1 MTKQEAA
8 IKYITENYLE
18 FNRLRHDIVSD
29 KLQIRMEADLESSTT
44 QGASVQRS
52 KAAVQNGSELWREMT
67 KHDINSIVCHCAQ
80 EYDAN
85 ITSREVMTALQS
97 DLIPDVHPLREYI
110 NALPAWKPESGDWI
124 DFVASQVRVKNNDNK
139 VSGNNNDNT
148 DNLRPNQYPLGAQG
162 EENTQQPKQLDS
174 TTFQSTPFAHEAH
187 RGPRC
192 SQQHSERLGEAY
204 KNDNI
209 DNFRGNQYPCRDEDD
224 LNQQLKQLDSTTYSA
239 RNNTASGEG
248 NNTTPDR
255 PRGLSERT
263 SCCQTTTLLD
273 RPYGAERPMNLTG
286 EADLTVSEAHDLT
299 SNSSQRERSEA
310 ERLWRVCFKK
320 WFVAMVASWM
330 KDEVV
335 NHQVLV
341 LIGKQGI
348 FKTTWLEHLI
358 PPHLRAYACKLAN
371 SNDLNKDERLRIA
384 EFGLIS
390 LDEIDS
396 MNNRELN
403 QLKSVITA
411 TDVNE
416 RAAYAYTKERRVRLA
431 SFCASG
437 NRRDFLTDITG
448 NRRWLPFEVESIQN
462 PFYSILPYEQMY
474 AQAWALAQDPM
485 FSYWFD
491 LDEIEVLEEHNQHFR
506 DESNEEQ
513 LLPILFDVPA
523 EGRGEFMTT
532 AQISERL
539 VSYGNIKKPM
549 ALSRL
554 GMVLGGIGYR
564 AVTRKINNTRARGW
578 IVYQRDTEEINSL
591 KRLLKD
597 G

>member
-8 IKYITENYLE
+8 IKYITENYLN
-18 FNRLRHDIVSD
+18 FNRLRHDVIAD
-29 KLQIRMEADLESSTT
+29 KLQIRVADSLSAPHNATSVIGDPAED
-44 QGASVQRS
+44 ASLQDAPKGLQFRG
-52 KAAVQNGSELWREMT
+52 KEMWREMT

-97 DLIPDVHPLREYI
+97 DLIPDVHPLREYVLSCGEW
-110 NALPAWKPESGDWI
+110 AEEQPDWI
-124 DFVASQVRVKNNDNK
+124 DFVASQVTVKNNDNI
-139 VSGNNNDNT
+139 
-148 DNLRPNQYPLGAQG
+148 DNLR
-162 EENTQQPKQLDS
+162 
-174 TTFQSTPFAHEAH
+174 
-187 RGPRC
+187 
-192 SQQHSERLGEAY
+192 
-204 KNDNI
+204 
-209 DNFRGNQYPCRDEDD
+209 GNQLPAAPME
-224 LNQQLKQLDSTTYSA
+224 
-239 RNNTASGEG
+239 
-248 NNTTPDR
+248 NNTTP
-255 PRGLSERT
+255 SY
-263 SCCQTTTLLD
+263 TTL
-273 RPYGAERPMNLTG
+273 PHTTPS
-286 EADLTVSEAHDLT
+286 ADA
-299 SNSSQRERSEA
+299 
-310 ERLWRVCFKK
+310 LWHVCFKK

-448 NRRWLPFEVESIQN
+448 NRRWLPFEVEEIQN
-462 PFYSILPYEQMY
+462 PFYTLLPYERMY
-474 AQAWALAQDPM
+474 AQAWALAQDPL

-491 LDEIEVLEEHNQHFR
+491 LDEIEVLEEHNQQFR

-539 VSYGNIKKPM
+539 VTYGNIKKPM
-549 ALSRL
+549 ALGRL
-554 GMVLGGIGYR
+554 GVLMGSMGYR
-564 AVTRKINNTRARGW
+564 SVTRGNRQARLRGW
-578 IVYQRDTEEINSL
+578 IVYQRDTEEIAAN
-591 KRLLKD
+591 KKLLAKECVTV
-597 G
+597 

>member
-8 IKYITENYLE
+8 IKYITENYLDYR
-18 FNRLRHDIVSD
+18 RLRHDIVAD
-29 KLQIRMEADLESSTT
+29 KLQIRMDLEEVK
-44 QGASVQRS
+44 G
-52 KAAVQNGSELWREMT
+52 GEYWREMT

-110 NALPAWKPESGDWI
+110 LSLQPYTPDQPDWI
-124 DFVASQVRVKNNDNK
+124 DWVASQVRVKNNDNI
-139 VSGNNNDNT
+139 
-148 DNLRPNQYPLGAQG
+148 DNLRGNQLPAALK
-162 EENTQQPKQLDS
+162 ENT
-174 TTFQSTPFAHEAH
+174 
-187 RGPRC
+187 
-192 SQQHSERLGEAY
+192 
-204 KNDNI
+204 
-209 DNFRGNQYPCRDEDD
+209 PCRSRDV
-224 LNQQLKQLDSTTYSA
+224 DSSGTLSKLSS
-239 RNNTASGEG
+239 NNNS
-248 NNTTPDR
+248 
-255 PRGLSERT
+255 S
-263 SCCQTTTLLD
+263 
-273 RPYGAERPMNLTG
+273 
-286 EADLTVSEAHDLT
+286 LT
-299 SNSSQRERSEA
+299 SNNNHSLSSPNNPA
-310 ERLWRVCFKK
+310 DRLWRGCFKK

-462 PFYSILPYEQMY
+462 PFYTILPYERMY
-474 AQAWALAQDPM
+474 AQAWALAQDPL

-491 LDEIEVLEEHNQHFR
+491 LDEIEVLEQHNQHFR

-539 VSYGNIKKPM
+539 VTYGNIKKPM

-554 GMVLGGIGYR
+554 GMVLGAAGFR
-564 AVTRKINNTRARGW
+564 AVTRKAGSGRARGW
-578 IVYQRDTEEINSL
+578 IVYQRDNDEINAL
-591 KRLLKD
+591 RRLLKD
-597 G
+597 DTSQHDTAIY

>member
-1 MTKQEAA
+1 
-8 IKYITENYLE
+8 
-18 FNRLRHDIVSD
+18 
-29 KLQIRMEADLESSTT
+29 MEADLEGSTT
-44 QGASVQRS
+44 LGASVQRS
-52 KAAVQNGSELWREMT
+52 EAAVQNGSELWREMT
-67 KHDINSIVCHCAQ
+67 KNDINSIVCHCAQ
-80 EYDAN
+80 ECDVN

-110 NALPAWKPESGDWI
+110 LSLKPYTPDQPDWI
-124 DFVASQVRVKNNDNK
+124 DFVASQVRVADNAGSG
-139 VSGNNNDNT
+139 VQEFRSSGVTSEQAQSATEPSEPLTSGN
-148 DNLRPNQYPLGAQG
+148 
-162 EENTQQPKQLDS
+162 
-174 TTFQSTPFAHEAH
+174 
-187 RGPRC
+187 
-192 SQQHSERLGEAY
+192 
-204 KNDNI
+204 
-209 DNFRGNQYPCRDEDD
+209 
-224 LNQQLKQLDSTTYSA
+224 SA
-239 RNNTASGEG
+239 S
-248 NNTTPDR
+248 
-255 PRGLSERT
+255 
-263 SCCQTTTLLD
+263 
-273 RPYGAERPMNLTG
+273 
-286 EADLTVSEAHDLT
+286 
-299 SNSSQRERSEA
+299 
-310 ERLWRVCFKK
+310 RLWRACFKK

-348 FKTTWLEHLI
+348 YKTTWLEHLI
-358 PPHLRAYACKLAN
+358 PPHLRAYTCKLAN
-371 SNDLNKDERLRIA
+371 SNELNKDERLRIA

-462 PFYSILPYEQMY
+462 PFHTQLPYEQMY
-474 AQAWALAQDPM
+474 AQAWALANDEF

-491 LDEIEVLEEHNQHFR
+491 LDEIEVLEQHNQHFR

-523 EGRGEFMTT
+523 EGKGEFLTT

-539 VSYGNIKKPM
+539 ITYGNIKKPM

-554 GMVLGGIGYR
+554 GMLLGAHGFQKKTIGVQR
-564 AVTRKINNTRARGW
+564 LRGW
-578 IVYQRDTEEINSL
+578 LVYQRSMDEINAN
-591 KRLLKD
+591 KRLYAK
-597 G
+597 

>member
-1 MTKQEAA
+1 MTKQEAT

-18 FNRLRHDIVSD
+18 YRRLRHDIVAD
-29 KLQIRMEADLESSTT
+29 KLQIRMADSLEDA
-44 QGASVQRS
+44 ASGYSLEVR
-52 KAAVQNGSELWREMT
+52 GREYWREMT

-97 DLIPDVHPLREYI
+97 DLIPDVHPLREYV
-110 NALPAWKPESGDWI
+110 LSCGEWTEEQPDWI
-124 DFVASQVRVKNNDNK
+124 DWVAQQVTVK
-139 VSGNNNDNT
+139 
-148 DNLRPNQYPLGAQG
+148 
-162 EENTQQPKQLDS
+162 
-174 TTFQSTPFAHEAH
+174 PFGDEAK
-187 RGPRC
+187 GD
-192 SQQHSERLGEAY
+192 
-204 KNDNI
+204 K
-209 DNFRGNQYPCRDEDD
+209 
-224 LNQQLKQLDSTTYSA
+224 A
-239 RNNTASGEG
+239 RGEG
-248 NNTTPDR
+248 
-255 PRGLSERT
+255 
-263 SCCQTTTLLD
+263 
-273 RPYGAERPMNLTG
+273 
-286 EADLTVSEAHDLT
+286 
-299 SNSSQRERSEA
+299 
-310 ERLWRVCFKK
+310 LWRGCFKK

-416 RAAYAYTKERRVRLA
+416 RAAYAYTKERRIRLA

-462 PFYSILPYEQMY
+462 PFYTLLPYERMY
-474 AQAWALAQDPM
+474 AQAWALAQDPL

-539 VSYGNIKKPM
+539 VTYGNIKKPM

-554 GMVLGGIGYR
+554 GMVLGAAGYQSTRPKIGGR
-564 AVTRKINNTRARGW
+564 LIRGW
-578 IVYQRDTEEINSL
+578 LVYQRDTDEIASL
-591 KRLLKD
+591 KRLLKE
-597 G
+597 

>member
-1 MTKQEAA
+1 MSKQEAA
-8 IKYITENYLE
+8 IKYITENYLD
-18 FNRLRHDIVSD
+18 FNRLRHDVVSD
-29 KLQIRMEADLESSTT
+29 KLQIRMDLEEVK
-44 QGASVQRS
+44 G
-52 KAAVQNGSELWREMT
+52 GEYWREMT

-97 DLIPDVHPLREYI
+97 DLIPDVHPLREYV
-110 NALPAWKPESGDWI
+110 LSCGEWTEEQPDWI
-124 DFVASQVRVKNNDNK
+124 DWVAQQVTVK
-139 VSGNNNDNT
+139 
-148 DNLRPNQYPLGAQG
+148 PLG
-162 EENTQQPKQLDS
+162 D
-174 TTFQSTPFAHEAH
+174 EAK
-187 RGPRC
+187 GD
-192 SQQHSERLGEAY
+192 
-204 KNDNI
+204 K
-209 DNFRGNQYPCRDEDD
+209 
-224 LNQQLKQLDSTTYSA
+224 A
-239 RNNTASGEG
+239 RGEG
-248 NNTTPDR
+248 
-255 PRGLSERT
+255 
-263 SCCQTTTLLD
+263 
-273 RPYGAERPMNLTG
+273 
-286 EADLTVSEAHDLT
+286 
-299 SNSSQRERSEA
+299 
-310 ERLWRVCFKK
+310 LWRGCFKK

-341 LIGKQGI
+341 LIGRQGI

-462 PFYSILPYEQMY
+462 PFYTLLPYERMY
-474 AQAWALAQDPM
+474 AQAWALAQDPL

-491 LDEIEVLEEHNQHFR
+491 LDEIEVLEEHNQRFR

-523 EGRGEFMTT
+523 EGKGEFMTT

-539 VSYGNIKKPM
+539 VTYGNIKKPM

-554 GMVLGGIGYR
+554 GMVLGTAGFK
-564 AVTRKINNTRARGW
+564 ATKRKIGNIQTRGW
-578 IVYQRDTEEINSL
+578 IVYQRDTDEISAL
-591 KRLLKD
+591 RRILKD
-597 G
+597 

>member
-8 IKYITENYLE
+8 IKYITENYLDY
-18 FNRLRHDIVSD
+18 NRLRHDVIAD
-29 KLQIRMEADLESSTT
+29 KMQVRDET
-44 QGASVQRS
+44 G
-52 KAAVQNGSELWREMT
+52 WREMT
-67 KHDINSIVCHCAQ
+67 KHDINSIVCHAAQ

-97 DLIPDVHPLREYI
+97 DLIPDVHPLREYVLSCGEWT
-110 NALPAWKPESGDWI
+110 AEQPDWI
-124 DFVASQVRVKNNDNK
+124 DLVASQVHVRE
-139 VSGNNNDNT
+139 SAT
-148 DNLRPNQYPLGAQG
+148 ERC
-162 EENTQQPKQLDS
+162 
-174 TTFQSTPFAHEAH
+174 EAPVDRH
-187 RGPRC
+187 FVAVDGR
-192 SQQHSERLGEAY
+192 
-204 KNDNI
+204 
-209 DNFRGNQYPCRDEDD
+209 
-224 LNQQLKQLDSTTYSA
+224 SA
-239 RNNTASGEG
+239 ASVVFHNESTAS
-248 NNTTPDR
+248 NA
-255 PRGLSERT
+255 SELQCSASET
-263 SCCQTTTLLD
+263 N
-273 RPYGAERPMNLTG
+273 Y
-286 EADLTVSEAHDLT
+286 SEATH
-299 SNSSQRERSEA
+299 SSQSERSEA
-310 ERLWRVCFKK
+310 DRLWRVCFKK

-462 PFYSILPYEQMY
+462 PFYTLLPYERMY
-474 AQAWALAQDPM
+474 AQAWALAQDPL

-523 EGRGEFMTT
+523 EGKGEFMTT

-539 VSYGNIKKPM
+539 VTYGNIKKPM
-549 ALSRL
+549 ALGRL
-554 GMVLGGIGYR
+554 GVLMGSMGYR
-564 AVTRKINNTRARGW
+564 SVTRGNRQARLRGW
-578 IVYQRDTEEINSL
+578 IVYQRDTEEIAAN
-591 KRLLKD
+591 KKLLAKECVTV
-597 G
+597 

>member
-8 IKYITENYLE
+8 IKYITENYLDYR
-18 FNRLRHDIVSD
+18 RLRHDIVAD
-29 KLQIRMEADLESSTT
+29 KLQVRVAHSLED
-44 QGASVQRS
+44 
-52 KAAVQNGSELWREMT
+52 AALSGYSLEFKGGEYWREMT

-97 DLIPDVHPLREYI
+97 DLIPDVHPLREYV
-110 NALPAWKPESGDWI
+110 LSCGEWTEEQPDWI
-124 DFVASQVRVKNNDNK
+124 DWVAQQVTVK
-139 VSGNNNDNT
+139 
-148 DNLRPNQYPLGAQG
+148 PLG
-162 EENTQQPKQLDS
+162 D
-174 TTFQSTPFAHEAH
+174 EAKGDKA
-187 RGPRC
+187 RG
-192 SQQHSERLGEAY
+192 
-204 KNDNI
+204 
-209 DNFRGNQYPCRDEDD
+209 
-224 LNQQLKQLDSTTYSA
+224 
-239 RNNTASGEG
+239 
-248 NNTTPDR
+248 
-255 PRGLSERT
+255 
-263 SCCQTTTLLD
+263 
-273 RPYGAERPMNLTG
+273 
-286 EADLTVSEAHDLT
+286 
-299 SNSSQRERSEA
+299 
-310 ERLWRVCFKK
+310 ERLWRGCFKK

-462 PFYSILPYEQMY
+462 PFYTILPYERMY
-474 AQAWALAQDPM
+474 AQAWALAQDPL

-491 LDEIEVLEEHNQHFR
+491 LDEIEVLEQHNQHFR

-539 VSYGNIKKPM
+539 VTYGNIKKPM

-554 GMVLGGIGYR
+554 GMVLGAAGYQSTRPKIGGR
-564 AVTRKINNTRARGW
+564 LIRGW
-578 IVYQRDTEEINSL
+578 LVYQRDTDEIASL
-591 KRLLKD
+591 KRLLKE
-597 G
+597 

>member
-1 MTKQEAA
+1 MTKQEAV
-8 IKYITENYLE
+8 IKYIEDNYLQ
-18 FNRLRHDIVSD
+18 FRRLRHDIVSD
-29 KLQIRMEADLESSTT
+29 KLQIRMESDLTTLPHTT
-44 QGASVQRS
+44 QP
-52 KAAVQNGSELWREMT
+52 LHHPTPCYWREMT
-67 KHDINSIVCHCAQ
+67 KQDINSIVCHCAQ

-110 NALPAWKPESGDWI
+110 HSLKPYTTDQPDWI
-124 DFVASQVRVKNNDNK
+124 DIVAQQVKVKP
-139 VSGNNNDNT
+139 S
-148 DNLRPNQYPLGAQG
+148 G
-162 EENTQQPKQLDS
+162 EEAKGNK
-174 TTFQSTPFAHEAH
+174 A
-187 RGPRC
+187 RG
-192 SQQHSERLGEAY
+192 EE
-204 KNDNI
+204 
-209 DNFRGNQYPCRDEDD
+209 
-224 LNQQLKQLDSTTYSA
+224 
-239 RNNTASGEG
+239 
-248 NNTTPDR
+248 
-255 PRGLSERT
+255 
-263 SCCQTTTLLD
+263 
-273 RPYGAERPMNLTG
+273 
-286 EADLTVSEAHDLT
+286 
-299 SNSSQRERSEA
+299 
-310 ERLWRVCFKK
+310 LWRACFKK

-330 KDEVV
+330 KDDVV

-371 SNDLNKDERLRIA
+371 SNELNKDERLRIA

-462 PFYSILPYEQMY
+462 PFTTILPYERMY
-474 AQAWALAQDPM
+474 AQAWALAQDPF

-491 LDEIEVLEEHNQHFR
+491 LDEIEVLEQHNQHFR

-513 LLPILFDVPA
+513 LLDVYFAVPTTDA
-523 EGRGEFMTT
+523 TNAKFLTT
-532 AQISERL
+532 AEISERL
-539 VSYGNIKKPM
+539 IYYGNIKRPLS
-549 ALSRL
+549 LSRL
-554 GMVLGGIGYR
+554 GVLLSQKGFLSI
-564 AVTRKINNTRARGW
+564 RKGSPQRRGW
-578 IVYQRDTEEINSL
+578 IVYERDNEEVNAERRILS
-591 KRLLKD
+591 KT
-597 G
+597 

>member
-1 MTKQEAA
+1 MTKQEAV
-8 IKYITENYLE
+8 IKYIEDNYLQ

-29 KLQIRMEADLESSTT
+29 KLQIRMESDLTTLPHTT
-44 QGASVQRS
+44 QP
-52 KAAVQNGSELWREMT
+52 LHHPTPCYWREMT

-80 EYDAN
+80 EYDVN

-110 NALPAWKPESGDWI
+110 LSLKPYTPDQPDWI
-124 DFVASQVRVKNNDNK
+124 DIVASQVHVRD
-139 VSGNNNDNT
+139 SAQD
-148 DNLRPNQYPLGAQG
+148 RPAG
-162 EENTQQPKQLDS
+162 
-174 TTFQSTPFAHEAH
+174 
-187 RGPRC
+187 
-192 SQQHSERLGEAY
+192 
-204 KNDNI
+204 
-209 DNFRGNQYPCRDEDD
+209 CR
-224 LNQQLKQLDSTTYSA
+224 SA
-239 RNNTASGEG
+239 RVPVDGRSAAPVVFHNESTAS
-248 NNTTPDR
+248 NA
-255 PRGLSERT
+255 SELQCSASET
-263 SCCQTTTLLD
+263 N
-273 RPYGAERPMNLTG
+273 Y
-286 EADLTVSEAHDLT
+286 SEASYSPQSGRPIGGT
-299 SNSSQRERSEA
+299 PSYSPNGASSGSSA
-310 ERLWRVCFKK
+310 SRLWRTCFKK

-371 SNDLNKDERLRIA
+371 SNELNKDERMRIA

-403 QLKSVITA
+403 QLKSIITA

-462 PFYSILPYEQMY
+462 PFHTQLPYERMY
-474 AQAWALAQDPM
+474 AEAWALANDEF

-491 LDEIEVLEEHNQHFR
+491 LDEIEVLEQHNQHFR

-513 LLPILFDVPA
+513 LLDVYFAVPA
-523 EGRGEFMTT
+523 REATNTKFLTT
-532 AQISERL
+532 AEISERL
-539 VSYGNIKKPM
+539 IYYGNIKRPLS
-549 ALSRL
+549 LSRL
-554 GMVLGGIGYR
+554 GVLLSQKGFLSI
-564 AVTRKINNTRARGW
+564 RKGSPQRRGW
-578 IVYQRDTEEINSL
+578 IVYERDNEEVNAERRILS
-591 KRLLKD
+591 KT
-597 G
+597 

>member
-1 MTKQEAA
+1 MTKQECA
-8 IKYITENYLE
+8 IKYITENYLDY
-18 FNRLRHDIVSD
+18 NRLRHDVIAD
-29 KLQIRMEADLESSTT
+29 KMQVRDET
-44 QGASVQRS
+44 G
-52 KAAVQNGSELWREMT
+52 WREMT
-67 KHDINSIVCHCAQ
+67 KHDINSIVCHAAQ

-97 DLIPDVHPLREYI
+97 DLIPDVHPLREYV
-110 NALPAWKPESGDWI
+110 LSCGEWTEEQPDWI
-124 DFVASQVRVKNNDNK
+124 DWVAQQVTVK
-139 VSGNNNDNT
+139 
-148 DNLRPNQYPLGAQG
+148 PLG
-162 EENTQQPKQLDS
+162 D
-174 TTFQSTPFAHEAH
+174 EAK
-187 RGPRC
+187 GD
-192 SQQHSERLGEAY
+192 
-204 KNDNI
+204 K
-209 DNFRGNQYPCRDEDD
+209 
-224 LNQQLKQLDSTTYSA
+224 A
-239 RNNTASGEG
+239 RGEG
-248 NNTTPDR
+248 
-255 PRGLSERT
+255 
-263 SCCQTTTLLD
+263 
-273 RPYGAERPMNLTG
+273 
-286 EADLTVSEAHDLT
+286 
-299 SNSSQRERSEA
+299 
-310 ERLWRVCFKK
+310 LWRGCFKK

-462 PFYSILPYEQMY
+462 PFYTLLPYERMY
-474 AQAWALAQDPM
+474 AQAWALAQDPL

-539 VSYGNIKKPM
+539 VTYGNIKKPM

-554 GMVLGGIGYR
+554 GMVLGAAGYQSTRPKIGGR
-564 AVTRKINNTRARGW
+564 LIRGW
-578 IVYQRDTEEINSL
+578 LVYQRDTDEIASL
-591 KRLLKD
+591 KRLLKE
-597 G
+597 

>member
-1 MTKQEAA
+1 MTKQECA
-8 IKYITENYLE
+8 IKYIEDNYLQ
-18 FNRLRHDIVSD
+18 FNRLRHDIIAD
-29 KLQIRMEADLESSTT
+29 KLQVRCAHNLGEEAKGDE
-44 QGASVQRS
+44 ASRQE
-52 KAAVQNGSELWREMT
+52 QWREMT
-67 KHDINSIVCHCAQ
+67 KHDINSIVCHAAQ

-97 DLIPDVHPLREYI
+97 DLIPDVHPLREYV
-110 NALPAWKPESGDWI
+110 LSCREWTEEQPDWI
-124 DFVASQVRVKNNDNK
+124 DFVASQVRVADNASDSEK
-139 VSGNNNDNT
+139 GSNGSKSSK
-148 DNLRPNQYPLGAQG
+148 G
-162 EENTQQPKQLDS
+162 E
-174 TTFQSTPFAHEAH
+174 
-187 RGPRC
+187 
-192 SQQHSERLGEAY
+192 
-204 KNDNI
+204 
-209 DNFRGNQYPCRDEDD
+209 
-224 LNQQLKQLDSTTYSA
+224 SA
-239 RNNTASGEG
+239 VETS
-248 NNTTPDR
+248 
-255 PRGLSERT
+255 RT
-263 SCCQTTTLLD
+263 SRTPSTK
-273 RPYGAERPMNLTG
+273 
-286 EADLTVSEAHDLT
+286 ADT
-299 SNSSQRERSEA
+299 
-310 ERLWRVCFKK
+310 LWRGCFKK

-335 NHQVLV
+335 NHTVLV
-341 LIGKQGI
+341 LVGRQGI

-462 PFYSILPYEQMY
+462 PFYTILPYERMY
-474 AQAWALAQDPM
+474 AQAWALAQDPL

-491 LDEIEVLEEHNQHFR
+491 LEEIEVLEQHNQYFR

-513 LLPILFDVPA
+513 LLDVYFAVPA
-523 EGRGEFMTT
+523 EGASNTKFLTT
-532 AQISERL
+532 AEISERL
-539 VSYGNIKKPM
+539 IYYGNIKRPLS
-549 ALSRL
+549 LSRL
-554 GMVLGGIGYR
+554 GVLLSQKGFLSI
-564 AVTRKINNTRARGW
+564 RKGSPQRRGW
-578 IVYQRDTEEINSL
+578 VVYERDNEEINAERRILS
-591 KRLLKD
+591 KT
-597 G
+597 

>member
-8 IKYITENYLE
+8 IKYITENYLDYS
-18 FNRLRHDIVSD
+18 RLRHDVIAD
-29 KLQIRMEADLESSTT
+29 KLQVRME
-44 QGASVQRS
+44 
-52 KAAVQNGSELWREMT
+52 NGWREMT
-67 KHDINSIVCHCAQ
+67 KHDINSIVCHAAQ

-97 DLIPDVHPLREYI
+97 DLIPDVHPLREYV
-110 NALPAWKPESGDWI
+110 LSCREWTEEQPDWI
-124 DFVASQVRVKNNDNK
+124 DFVASQVKVK
-139 VSGNNNDNT
+139 
-148 DNLRPNQYPLGAQG
+148 P
-162 EENTQQPKQLDS
+162 
-174 TTFQSTPFAHEAH
+174 
-187 RGPRC
+187 
-192 SQQHSERLGEAY
+192 
-204 KNDNI
+204 
-209 DNFRGNQYPCRDEDD
+209 
-224 LNQQLKQLDSTTYSA
+224 
-239 RNNTASGEG
+239 SGESA
-248 NNTTPDR
+248 TDR
-255 PRGLSERT
+255 PKGLSERT

-273 RPYGAERPMNLTG
+273 HPYGADRPMNLTG
-286 EADLTVSEAHDLT
+286 EADLTVSEANGLA
-299 SNSSQRERSEA
+299 SNSSQCERSEA
-310 ERLWRVCFKK
+310 DRLWRGCFKK

-462 PFYSILPYEQMY
+462 PFYTLLPYERMY
-474 AQAWALAQDPM
+474 AQAWALAQDPL

-513 LLPILFDVPA
+513 LLDVYFAVPA
-523 EGRGEFMTT
+523 EGASNTKFLTT
-532 AQISERL
+532 AEISERL
-539 VSYGNIKKPM
+539 IYYGNIKRPLS
-549 ALSRL
+549 LSRL
-554 GMVLGGIGYR
+554 GVLLSQKGFLSI
-564 AVTRKINNTRARGW
+564 RKGSPQRRGW
-578 IVYQRDTEEINSL
+578 VVYERDNEEINAERRILS
-591 KRLLKD
+591 KT
-597 G
+597 

>member
-1 MTKQEAA
+1 MTKQEVA
-8 IKYITENYLE
+8 IKYITENYLD

-29 KLQIRMEADLESSTT
+29 KLQIRMDLEEVK
-44 QGASVQRS
+44 G
-52 KAAVQNGSELWREMT
+52 GEYWREMT
-67 KHDINSIVCHCAQ
+67 KHNINSIVCHCAQ

-97 DLIPDVHPLREYI
+97 DLIPDVHPLREYV
-110 NALPAWKPESGDWI
+110 LSCGEWTEEQPDWI
-124 DFVASQVRVKNNDNK
+124 DWVAQQVTVK
-139 VSGNNNDNT
+139 
-148 DNLRPNQYPLGAQG
+148 PLG
-162 EENTQQPKQLDS
+162 D
-174 TTFQSTPFAHEAH
+174 EAK
-187 RGPRC
+187 GD
-192 SQQHSERLGEAY
+192 
-204 KNDNI
+204 K
-209 DNFRGNQYPCRDEDD
+209 
-224 LNQQLKQLDSTTYSA
+224 A
-239 RNNTASGEG
+239 RGEG
-248 NNTTPDR
+248 
-255 PRGLSERT
+255 
-263 SCCQTTTLLD
+263 
-273 RPYGAERPMNLTG
+273 
-286 EADLTVSEAHDLT
+286 
-299 SNSSQRERSEA
+299 
-310 ERLWRVCFKK
+310 LWRGCFKK

-462 PFYSILPYEQMY
+462 PFYTLLPYERMY
-474 AQAWALAQDPM
+474 AQAWALAQDPL

-523 EGRGEFMTT
+523 EGKGEFMTT

-539 VSYGNIKKPM
+539 VTYGNIKKPM

-554 GMVLGGIGYR
+554 GMVLGAAGYQSTRPKIGGR
-564 AVTRKINNTRARGW
+564 LIRGW
-578 IVYQRDTEEINSL
+578 LVYQRDTDEIASL
-591 KRLLKD
+591 KRLLKE
-597 G
+597 

>member
-1 MTKQEAA
+1 MNKQECAMKF
-8 IKYITENYLE
+8 IEDNYLQ
-18 FNRLRHDIVSD
+18 FSRLRHDVISD
-29 KLQIRMEADLESSTT
+29 KLQVRVAHPIGDRLEAKGER
-44 QGASVQRS
+44 QEQ
-52 KAAVQNGSELWREMT
+52 WREMT

-80 EYDAN
+80 ECDAN

-110 NALPAWKPESGDWI
+110 LSLPPFTPDQPDWI
-124 DFVASQVRVKNNDNK
+124 DWVAQQVRIADSAS
-139 VSGNNNDNT
+139 SGVQE
-148 DNLRPNQYPLGAQG
+148 LRSSGVTSEPARSATEPSEPLTIGS
-162 EENTQQPKQLDS
+162 N
-174 TTFQSTPFAHEAH
+174 
-187 RGPRC
+187 
-192 SQQHSERLGEAY
+192 
-204 KNDNI
+204 
-209 DNFRGNQYPCRDEDD
+209 
-224 LNQQLKQLDSTTYSA
+224 
-239 RNNTASGEG
+239 
-248 NNTTPDR
+248 
-255 PRGLSERT
+255 
-263 SCCQTTTLLD
+263 
-273 RPYGAERPMNLTG
+273 
-286 EADLTVSEAHDLT
+286 ADA
-299 SNSSQRERSEA
+299 
-310 ERLWRVCFKK
+310 LWRVCFKK

-348 FKTTWLEHLI
+348 YKTTWLEHLI

-396 MNNRELN
+396 MNSRELN
-403 QLKSVITA
+403 QLKSIITA

-448 NRRWLPFEVESIQN
+448 NRRWLPFEVESIQS
-462 PFYSILPYEQMY
+462 PFTTILPYERMY
-474 AQAWALAQDPM
+474 AQAWALAQDPL

-491 LDEIEVLEEHNQHFR
+491 LDEIEVLEQHNQHFR

-513 LLPILFDVPA
+513 LLAILFDIPA

-539 VSYGNIKKPM
+539 VTYGNIKQPM
-549 ALSRL
+549 ALCRL
-554 GMVLGGIGYR
+554 GTVLGKAGFR
-564 AVTRKINNTRARGW
+564 AVTRNAGSGRARGW
-578 IVYQRDTEEINSL
+578 IVYQRDNDEIKSL
-591 KRLLKD
+591 RRLLKD
-597 G
+597 ETSQLDTAIY

>member
-1 MTKQEAA
+1 MTKQEAV
-8 IKYITENYLE
+8 IKYIEDNYLQ

-29 KLQIRMEADLESSTT
+29 KLQIRMESDLTTLPHTT
-44 QGASVQRS
+44 QP
-52 KAAVQNGSELWREMT
+52 LHHPTPCYWREMT

-80 EYDAN
+80 EYDVN

-110 NALPAWKPESGDWI
+110 LSLKPYTTDQPDWI
-124 DFVASQVRVKNNDNK
+124 DIVAQQVKVKPSSEEAKGNK
-139 VSGNNNDNT
+139 A
-148 DNLRPNQYPLGAQG
+148 RG
-162 EENTQQPKQLDS
+162 EE
-174 TTFQSTPFAHEAH
+174 
-187 RGPRC
+187 
-192 SQQHSERLGEAY
+192 
-204 KNDNI
+204 
-209 DNFRGNQYPCRDEDD
+209 
-224 LNQQLKQLDSTTYSA
+224 
-239 RNNTASGEG
+239 
-248 NNTTPDR
+248 
-255 PRGLSERT
+255 
-263 SCCQTTTLLD
+263 
-273 RPYGAERPMNLTG
+273 
-286 EADLTVSEAHDLT
+286 
-299 SNSSQRERSEA
+299 
-310 ERLWRVCFKK
+310 LWRACFKK

-371 SNDLNKDERLRIA
+371 SNELNKDERLRIA

-462 PFYSILPYEQMY
+462 PFTTILPYERMY
-474 AQAWALAQDPM
+474 AQAWALAQDPF

-491 LDEIEVLEEHNQHFR
+491 LDEIEVLEQHNQHFR

-513 LLPILFDVPA
+513 LLDVYFAVPA
-523 EGRGEFMTT
+523 REATNTKFLTT
-532 AQISERL
+532 AEISERL
-539 VSYGNIKKPM
+539 IYYGNIKRPLS
-549 ALSRL
+549 LSRL
-554 GMVLGGIGYR
+554 GVLLSQKGFLSI
-564 AVTRKINNTRARGW
+564 RKGSPQRRGW
-578 IVYQRDTEEINSL
+578 IVYERDNEEVNAERRILS
-591 KRLLKD
+591 KT
-597 G
+597 

>member
-1 MTKQEAA
+1 MTKQECA
-8 IKYITENYLE
+8 IKYITENYLDY
-18 FNRLRHDIVSD
+18 NRLRHDVIAD
-29 KLQIRMEADLESSTT
+29 KLQVRDET
-44 QGASVQRS
+44 G
-52 KAAVQNGSELWREMT
+52 WREMT
-67 KHDINSIVCHCAQ
+67 KHDINSIVCHAAQ

-97 DLIPDVHPLREYI
+97 DLIPDVHPLREYVLSCGEWT
-110 NALPAWKPESGDWI
+110 AEQPDWI
-124 DFVASQVRVKNNDNK
+124 DLVASQVRVRE
-139 VSGNNNDNT
+139 SAT
-148 DNLRPNQYPLGAQG
+148 DRC
-162 EENTQQPKQLDS
+162 
-174 TTFQSTPFAHEAH
+174 EAPVDRH
-187 RGPRC
+187 FVAVDGR
-192 SQQHSERLGEAY
+192 
-204 KNDNI
+204 
-209 DNFRGNQYPCRDEDD
+209 
-224 LNQQLKQLDSTTYSA
+224 SA
-239 RNNTASGEG
+239 APVVFHNESTAS
-248 NNTTPDR
+248 NA
-255 PRGLSERT
+255 SELQCSASET
-263 SCCQTTTLLD
+263 N
-273 RPYGAERPMNLTG
+273 Y
-286 EADLTVSEAHDLT
+286 SEATH
-299 SNSSQRERSEA
+299 SSQSERSEA
-310 ERLWRVCFKK
+310 DRLWRVCFKK

-341 LIGKQGI
+341 LIGRQGI
-348 FKTTWLEHLI
+348 YKTTWLEHLI

-448 NRRWLPFEVESIQN
+448 NRRWLPFEVEEIQN
-462 PFYSILPYEQMY
+462 PFYTLLPYERMY
-474 AQAWALAQDPM
+474 AQAWALAQDPL

-539 VSYGNIKKPM
+539 VTYGNIKKPM
-549 ALSRL
+549 ALGRL
-554 GMVLGGIGYR
+554 GVLMGSMGYR
-564 AVTRKINNTRARGW
+564 SVTRGNRQARLRGW
-578 IVYQRDTEEINSL
+578 IVYQRDTEEIAAN
-591 KRLLKD
+591 KKLLAKECVTV
-597 G
+597 

>member
-8 IKYITENYLE
+8 IKYITENYLDYR
-18 FNRLRHDIVSD
+18 RLRHDIVAD
-29 KLQIRMEADLESSTT
+29 KLQVRVEKPTPAPSLKGGELSSQRMSFPLGEDLGEA
-44 QGASVQRS
+44 V
-52 KAAVQNGSELWREMT
+52 WREMT

-80 EYDAN
+80 EYDTN

-97 DLIPDVHPLREYI
+97 DLIPDVHPLREYV
-110 NALPAWKPESGDWI
+110 LSCGEWTEEQPDWI
-124 DFVASQVRVKNNDNK
+124 DWVASQVRTADNAG
-139 VSGNNNDNT
+139 SGVQEFRSSGVTSKHLNSKASE
-148 DNLRPNQYPLGAQG
+148 LPNI
-162 EENTQQPKQLDS
+162 S
-174 TTFQSTPFAHEAH
+174 
-187 RGPRC
+187 
-192 SQQHSERLGEAY
+192 
-204 KNDNI
+204 
-209 DNFRGNQYPCRDEDD
+209 
-224 LNQQLKQLDSTTYSA
+224 SA
-239 RNNTASGEG
+239 
-248 NNTTPDR
+248 D
-255 PRGLSERT
+255 
-263 SCCQTTTLLD
+263 
-273 RPYGAERPMNLTG
+273 
-286 EADLTVSEAHDLT
+286 
-299 SNSSQRERSEA
+299 
-310 ERLWRVCFKK
+310 RLWRTCFKK

-462 PFYSILPYEQMY
+462 PFYTLLPYEQLY
-474 AQAWALAQDPM
+474 AQAWALAQDPL

-523 EGRGEFMTT
+523 EGKGEFMTT

-539 VSYGNIKKPM
+539 VTYGNIKKPM
-549 ALSRL
+549 ALGRL
-554 GMVLGGIGYR
+554 GVLMGSMGYR
-564 AVTRKINNTRARGW
+564 SVTRGNRQARLRGW
-578 IVYQRDTEEINSL
+578 IVYQRDTEEIAAN
-591 KRLLKD
+591 KKLLAKECVTV
-597 G
+597 

>member
-8 IKYITENYLE
+8 IKYITENYLDYR
-18 FNRLRHDIVSD
+18 RLRHDIVAD
-29 KLQIRMEADLESSTT
+29 KLQIRMADSLED
-44 QGASVQRS
+44 ASL
-52 KAAVQNGSELWREMT
+52 QNAPVGLQFRGSEYWREMT

-97 DLIPDVHPLREYI
+97 DLIPDVHPLREYV
-110 NALPAWKPESGDWI
+110 LSCGEWTEEQPDWI
-124 DFVASQVRVKNNDNK
+124 DWVAQQVRVADASDIDRTRGA
-139 VSGNNNDNT
+139 VDRAEPCRSAAPEDRPTGCSV
-148 DNLRPNQYPLGAQG
+148 LRESTA
-162 EENTQQPKQLDS
+162 S
-174 TTFQSTPFAHEAH
+174 TTSDLK
-187 RGPRC
+187 C
-192 SQQHSERLGEAY
+192 SASET
-204 KNDNI
+204 N
-209 DNFRGNQYPCRDEDD
+209 
-224 LNQQLKQLDSTTYSA
+224 YS
-239 RNNTASGEG
+239 E
-248 NNTTPDR
+248 P
-255 PRGLSERT
+255 
-263 SCCQTTTLLD
+263 
-273 RPYGAERPMNLTG
+273 
-286 EADLTVSEAHDLT
+286 
-299 SNSSQRERSEA
+299 RERSKA
-310 ERLWRVCFKK
+310 DALWRACFKK

-462 PFYSILPYEQMY
+462 PFYTILPYERMY
-474 AQAWALAQDPM
+474 AQAWALAQDPL

-539 VSYGNIKKPM
+539 VTYGNIKKPM
-549 ALSRL
+549 ALGRL
-554 GMVLGGIGYR
+554 GVLMGSMGYR
-564 AVTRKINNTRARGW
+564 SVTRGNRQARLRGW
-578 IVYQRDTEEINSL
+578 IVYQRDTEEIAAN
-591 KRLLKD
+591 KKLLAKESVTV
-597 G
+597 